1 VKDIKQIL
9 AMDLEKNY
17 KDENI
22 TVDEYYAGIKKLEEA
37 GTILKQV
44 GNTLFIYDLIDD
56 VSVEFHS
63 CNAENKQNLM
73 KNGNMFLASLSKKGC
88 KKAITYYDNPKST
101 DLLDGFQLTC
111 WMGLVFHM
119 RLHRL
124 IKENM
129 RHIKQ
134 R

>member
-1 VKDIKQIL
+1 MKDIKQIL

-101 DLLDGFQLTC
+101 DLLDGFGFPYEITQVNQGKHATYKAE
-111 WMGLVFHM
+111 V
-119 RLHRL
+119 RL
-124 IKENM
+124 
-129 RHIKQ
+129 
-134 R
+134 